1 VKLFTDLLHLSR
13 NLRRSPASAIA
24 AVLTLCLTLGASAA
38 IYSIVDAVLLTPPPF
53 GKPDALFV
61 LGETPADAPGAAPR
75 AVDYRT
81 FEAWRDRAGSLAA
94 LEAFDGTNFTLTEL
108 AAAERVRGTNVTP
121 GFFTVLGVA
130 PVIGRSFEAGDA
142 AQPVAIVSD
151 TFWRLKLA
159 SDAGVIGRQIVLSG
173 RRHTIVGVLPASFNF
188 SLSTS
193 DIWRTFPIGPAEAI
207 GQGYRVRAVGRLSAP
222 GSGRDLSVMLN
233 DVSRT
238 SSPPAQAVATPIA
251 REIAGGARGMLAVL
265 GGAAALAVLI
275 AFTNLAGLLIV
286 RSIDRRRE
294 LAVRTALGATRTEIV
309 KQLMLE
315 AFTIVAIGTAGGTLL
330 ALWMTP
336 AVARL
341 ALAEFAGVLGRDVQV
356 SWRVIGVLSLL
367 AIACAGACGLLPALL
382 ASRGNALEVLRR
394 GVSPP
399 PRERAIRRASV
410 IGEVALAF
418 VLLVSMALLGR
429 SLIAVLGVNPGFEP
443 RGVIA
448 LSLSLPSAAY
458 GGGDRVAWFYAALQD
473 ALAQRLGSGSSA
485 IIDEMPLTGDRGRM
499 LVGVRATD
507 TGREA
512 VARRATPGYFD
523 VMKIR
528 IVSGRPFEAGDNASA
543 PLRVVLSESLAGRLF
558 AREQPIGRQVSLG
571 TSSQI
576 AEVVGVA
583 ADVKHRALD
592 EGLVPAVYLPFAQSP
607 SNSSIVVVRSSRAAA
622 DIIAIVREEVAR
634 LDRELPVYGTRSME
648 DAMRNSPGVPQRRVL
663 TMAFAGFAALA
674 VVLGALGLFGVAAHE
689 VAARR
694 GELAL
699 RMALGADPV
708 RILGMIAGQ
717 GAVMIGSGLAVGYV
731 LSIWAARGL
740 SGLLYA
746 TNQFDIISVG
756 VAAAT
761 LIAAGGLAILPQALR
776 AAHIDPIAA
785 LRSE

>member
-1 VKLFTDLLHLSR
+1 VKLLSDLLHLSR

-24 AVLTLCLTLGASAA
+24 AILTLSLTLGAGAS
-38 IYSIVDAVLLTPPPF
+38 IYSIVDAVLLVPPPF
-53 GKPDALFV
+53 DHPDALVV
-61 LGETPADAPGAAPR
+61 LGETPADEPGAAPR

-81 FEAWRDRAGSLAA
+81 FEAWRDRARSLAA

-108 AAAERVRGTNVTP
+108 GAAERVSGTNVTP
-121 GFFTVLGVA
+121 GFFAVLGVT

-151 TFWRLKLA
+151 AFWRLKLA
-159 SDAGVIGRQIVLSG
+159 SDASMIGRQIVLSG
-173 RRHTIVGVLPASFNF
+173 RRHTIVGVLPARFNF

-193 DIWRTFPIGPAEAI
+193 DIWRTFPVGPAEAI
-207 GQGYRVRAVGRLSAP
+207 RQGYRVRAVGRLSAS

-238 SSPPAQAVATPIA
+238 SSPPAQAAATPIA

-294 LAVRTALGATRTEIV
+294 LAVRTALGAKRTEIV

-330 ALWMTP
+330 AFWMTP

-341 ALAEFAGVLGRDVQV
+341 ALAFAGVLGGDVQV
-356 SWRVIGVLSLL
+356 SWRVIAVLSLL
-367 AIACAGACGLLPALL
+367 AIACAGACGLLPAWL

-429 SLIAVLGVNPGFEP
+429 SLIAVMGVNPGFEP

-448 LSLSLPSAAY
+448 LSVSLPSAAY
-458 GGGDRVAWFYAALQD
+458 SGGDRVALFYAALQD
-473 ALAQRLGSGSSA
+473 VLAQRLGSGSSG

-499 LVGVRATD
+499 LVSARAAD

-528 IVSGRPFEAGDNASA
+528 IVSGRSFEAGDNASA
-543 PLRVVLSESLAGRLF
+543 PLRVVLSESLAERLF
-558 AREQPIGRQVSLG
+558 TREQPIGRQVSLG
-571 TSSQI
+571 TSSQM

-592 EGLVPAVYLPFAQSP
+592 EALVPAVYLPFAQSP

-634 LDRELPVYGTRSME
+634 LDRELPVYGIRSMQ
-648 DAMRNSPGVPQRRVL
+648 DVVMNSPGVPQRRVL

-708 RILGMIAGQ
+708 RILGMIATQ
-717 GAVMIGSGLAVGYV
+717 GAVTIGSGLAVGYV

-740 SGLLYA
+740 SGFLYA
-746 TNQFDIISVG
+746 TNQFDIVSIS

-761 LIAAGGLAILPQALR
+761 LVIAGALAVLPAALR
-776 AAHIDPIAA
+776 AARTDPITA
-785 LRSE
+785 LRNE